1 MKTLD
6 DKLNALPK
14 ARRDA
19 IEAHANEMIAL
30 ELTLR
35 QLREDLEMTQ
45 AEMAK
50 QLEVGQDSVSR
61 MESRRDMK
69 LSTLQGYI
77 EALGGQL
84 NISATFPDKK
94 EVKIQPLEKKCA

>member
-1 MKTLD
+1 M
-6 DKLNALPK
+6 
-14 ARRDA
+14 
-19 IEAHANEMIAL
+19 

-35 QLREDLEMTQ
+35 QLRENLEMTQ
-45 AEMAK
+45 AEMAER
-50 QLEVGQDSVSR
+50 LEVGQDSVSR

-69 LSTLQGYI
+69 LSTLQSYI

-94 EVKIQPLEKKCA
+94 EVKIPPLEKVA

>member
-1 MKTLD
+1 
-6 DKLNALPK
+6 
-14 ARRDA
+14 
-19 IEAHANEMIAL
+19 
-30 ELTLR
+30 
-35 QLREDLEMTQ
+35 
-45 AEMAK
+45 
-50 QLEVGQDSVSR
+50 

-69 LSTLQGYI
+69 LSTLQSYI